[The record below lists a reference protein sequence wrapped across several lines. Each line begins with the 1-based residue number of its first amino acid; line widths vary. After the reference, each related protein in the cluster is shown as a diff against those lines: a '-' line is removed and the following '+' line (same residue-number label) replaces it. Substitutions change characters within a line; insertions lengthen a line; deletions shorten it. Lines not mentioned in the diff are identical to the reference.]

1 VTNLTL
7 YTSNRLEILADML
20 AEKIRIPLSRPFDEE
35 IIVVQSKGMERWVS
49 IELAGANG
57 ICANARFPF
66 PDSFVHEIFKKVI
79 KDLPEDMAFDPKK
92 MTWKIM
98 KVLPSLITRPGFEGL
113 KNYLGDRGED
123 LKRFQLSERIS
134 NLFDQYLLFRPE
146 MILAWERG
154 KEDHW
159 QAVLWRELVRGSEL
173 RHRAALGE
181 AFIAEAKNRAIDI
194 DDFPE
199 RICVFG
205 ISALP
210 RFHIEILAGIS
221 RFIEVNFF
229 LMNPCREYWAD
240 IVSDWEMK
248 KTIDRQRSED
258 VAYTDLHLEKGNNLL
273 ASMGALGRDFFN
285 LINEF
290 DYQEITAFE
299 DLGEESILSCLQS
312 DILNLSQKDTGI
324 GGNDHFLGADDTSFK
339 IHSCHSAMREIE
351 VLYDQLLD
359 MFEKDPSLLPKDVLV
374 MTPDIETYAP
384 YIQAVFGVPEDEHM
398 RFPFTIAD
406 RSARL
411 ESRMIDTFLDALDLC
426 KSRFSASE
434 VMAILESRP
443 VYERFGFS
451 EGDLVLVRRWIK
463 DTGIRWGIDEQSRRR
478 LDLPALS
485 ENTWQAGLDRL
496 VLGYAMPGYDKKL
509 FDGILPYDYV
519 EGGEAVLLGRFLA
532 FCHTLFDYVVSFE
545 RKRRVE
551 EWSELLISFAEGLFF
566 LDEKRET
573 EWQLLKRTLA
583 DLADVIVSGESVFDE
598 QIDVAVV
605 RWHLGRLL
613 EEKGFGFGFID
624 GGITF
629 CAMLPMRSI
638 PFRVIC
644 LVGMN
649 GDIYPRQSK
658 PIGFDLM
665 AKHPRPGD
673 RSRRRD
679 DRYLFLEA
687 ILSARQ
693 RLYISYVG
701 QSIKDNSIAPPSVL
715 VSELVDY
722 VEERFE
728 GHCENIFEKIFTKH
742 RLQAFSP
749 EYFKSESKL
758 FSYSKMNY
766 QAARSIGET
775 IGVLPF
781 ISKGLDEPGNEWK
794 IVDLRHL
801 CSFFNNG
808 ARFLLNRRL
817 GIYLEEK
824 QSVLK
829 DQEHFELASLEKYI
843 LEQALVEKGL
853 SGEEIES
860 LFPITKAS
868 GLLPHGVVG
877 VCLYDNICQDINRFV
892 EKTRPYVLKPKL
904 EPVDVDVVISDFR
917 LTGKI
922 DVLYE
927 QGLVQYRHA
936 RLKAKDRLRVWI
948 YHLVLSCIRSE
959 HLETSKLIGLRKK
972 DKQYEWTALEYTQA
986 ECAEKI
992 LSDLLKIYWNG
1003 LMRTIHFFPES
1014 AWEYANALLDKGR
1027 QDIDA
1032 TRKARRIY
1040 FGDEYHWSECEDAYY
1055 ELCFRDTDPIDSEFK
1070 DLAVEIFEPLI
1081 RHEAIV

>member
-1 VTNLTL
+1 
-7 YTSNRLEILADML
+7 
-20 AEKIRIPLSRPFDEE
+20 
-35 IIVVQSKGMERWVS
+35 
-49 IELAGANG
+49 
-57 ICANARFPF
+57 
-66 PDSFVHEIFKKVI
+66 
-79 KDLPEDMAFDPKK
+79 
-92 MTWKIM
+92 
-98 KVLPSLITRPGFEGL
+98 
-113 KNYLGDRGED
+113 
-123 LKRFQLSERIS
+123 
-134 NLFDQYLLFRPE
+134 
-146 MILAWERG
+146 
-154 KEDHW
+154 
-159 QAVLWRELVRGSEL
+159 
-173 RHRAALGE
+173 
-181 AFIAEAKNRAIDI
+181 
-194 DDFPE
+194 
-199 RICVFG
+199 
-205 ISALP
+205 
-210 RFHIEILAGIS
+210 
-221 RFIEVNFF
+221 
-229 LMNPCREYWAD
+229 
-240 IVSDWEMK
+240 
-248 KTIDRQRSED
+248 
-258 VAYTDLHLEKGNNLL
+258 
-273 ASMGALGRDFFN
+273 
-285 LINEF
+285 
-290 DYQEITAFE
+290 
-299 DLGEESILSCLQS
+299 
-312 DILNLSQKDTGI
+312 
-324 GGNDHFLGADDTSFK
+324 
-339 IHSCHSAMREIE
+339 
-351 VLYDQLLD
+351 
-359 MFEKDPSLLPKDVLV
+359 
-374 MTPDIETYAP
+374 
-384 YIQAVFGVPEDEHM
+384 
-398 RFPFTIAD
+398 
-406 RSARL
+406 
-411 ESRMIDTFLDALDLC
+411 IDTFLDALDLC

-478 LDLPALS
+478 LDLPPLS
-485 ENTWQAGLDRL
+485 ENTWKAGLDRL

-545 RKRRVE
+545 QKRRVE
-551 EWSELLISFAEGLFF
+551 EWSELLIRFAEELFL

-583 DLADVIVSGESVFDE
+583 DLADVIVSEESVFDE

-658 PIGFDLM
+658 IGFDLM

-715 VSELVDY
+715 VSELIDY

-728 GHCENIFEKIFTKH
+728 GHFENIFEKIFTKH

-758 FSYSKMNY
+758 FGYSKMNY

-781 ISKGLDEPGNEWK
+781 ISKGLDEPGDEWK

-817 GIYLEEK
+817 GIYLEER

-904 EPVDVDVVISDFR
+904 EPVDVDVQD
-917 LTGKI
+917 LTPKI
-922 DVLYE
+922 VCGY
-927 QGLVQYRHA
+927 GF
-936 RLKAKDRLRVWI
+936 
-948 YHLVLSCIRSE
+948 
-959 HLETSKLIGLRKK
+959 T
-972 DKQYEWTALEYTQA
+972 
-986 ECAEKI
+986 I
-992 LSDLLKIYWNG
+992 L
-1003 LMRTIHFFPES
+1003 
-1014 AWEYANALLDKGR
+1014 
-1027 QDIDA
+1027 
-1032 TRKARRIY
+1032 
-1040 FGDEYHWSECEDAYY
+1040 C
-1055 ELCFRDTDPIDSEFK
+1055 
-1070 DLAVEIFEPLI
+1070 
-1081 RHEAIV
+1081 

>member
-1 VTNLTL
+1 MTNLTL
-7 YTSNRLEILADML
+7 YTSNRLEILAGML
-20 AEKIRIPLSRPFDEE
+20 AEYLRTPLNHPFDED

-49 IELAGANG
+49 MEIAKANN

-66 PDSFVHEIFKKVI
+66 PDSFIHEIFKKVI
-79 KDLPEDMAFDPKK
+79 RDLADDQPFDPKK

-98 KVLPSLITRPGFEGL
+98 KVLPSLISRPGFEGL
-113 KNYLGDRGED
+113 KNYLGEYSGN
-123 LKRFQLSERIS
+123 LKRFQLSEHIS

-146 MILAWERG
+146 MILAWEKG

-159 QAVLWRELVRGSEL
+159 QAVLWRELVQGSKL

-181 AFIAEAKNRAIDI
+181 TFIAAAKNRNFDI
-194 DDFPE
+194 SDFPE
-199 RICVFG
+199 RVCVFG

-210 RFHIEILAGIS
+210 RFHIEILAGIA

-229 LMNPCREYWAD
+229 LMNPCKEYWAD

-248 KTIDRQRSED
+248 KTIDRQFSEA
-258 VAYTDLHLEKGNNLL
+258 VTYTDLHLEKGNALL

-290 DYQEITAFE
+290 NFQEITTFE
-299 DLGEESILSCLQS
+299 DQGEESILTCLQS
-312 DILNLSQKDTGI
+312 DILNLSNKDSRI
-324 GGNDHFLGADDTSFK
+324 GGNGLGVDDTSFK

-374 MTPDIETYAP
+374 MTPDIEKYAP
-384 YIQAVFGVPEDEHM
+384 YVQAVFGEPEDERL
-398 RFPFTIAD
+398 RFPFSIAD

-411 ESRMIDTFLDALDLC
+411 ESRVIDTFLDAIDLC
-426 KSRFSASE
+426 KSRFSATE

-451 EGDLVLVRRWIK
+451 EPDLVLIRSWIK
-463 DTGIRWGIDEQSRRR
+463 ETGIRWGIDEQSRGK
-478 LDLPALS
+478 LDLPALN
-485 ENTWQAGLDRL
+485 ENTWKAGLDRL

-509 FDGILPYDYV
+509 FDGILAYDYV
-519 EGGEAVLLGRFLA
+519 EGGETEILGRFLA

-545 RKRRVE
+545 QKRRVDQ
-551 EWSELLISFAEGLFF
+551 WSELLIKFAEELFL

-583 DLADVIVSGESVFDE
+583 DLGDDIISEESVFDE
-598 QIDVAVV
+598 QIDVSVV
-605 RWHLGRLL
+605 RWHLGSLL

-644 LVGMN
+644 LIGMN

-665 AKHPRPGD
+665 AKHPKPGD

-693 RLYISYVG
+693 MLYISYVG
-701 QSIKDNSIAPPSVL
+701 QSIKDNSIVPPSVL
-715 VSELVDY
+715 VSELIDY

-728 GHCENIFEKIFTKH
+728 VNSVNILEKIFTKH

-749 EYFKSESKL
+749 EYFKSESKY

-766 QAARSIGET
+766 HAARSIGVTKE
-775 IGVLPF
+775 VLPF
-781 ISKGLDEPGNEWK
+781 ISKGLDEPENEWK
-794 IVDLRHL
+794 TVDLVRL
-801 CSFFNNG
+801 CGFFNNG

-817 GIYLEEK
+817 GIYLEEGE
-824 QSVLK
+824 SALK
-829 DQEHFELASLEKYI
+829 DQEHFEIELLEKYT
-843 LEQALVEKGL
+843 LEQALLEKAL

-860 LFPITKAS
+860 LFPIKKAS

-877 VCLYDNICQDINRFV
+877 VCLYDNICQGINRFV
-892 EKTRPYVLKPKL
+892 EKTRPYVLKPEL
-904 EPVDVDVVISDFR
+904 ESIDVDIIISGFR
-917 LTGKI
+917 LTGNI
-922 DVLYE
+922 GALYE

-936 RLKAKDRLRVWI
+936 RIKAKDRLRVWI
-948 YHLVLSCIRSE
+948 YHLVLSCIKPD
-959 HLETSKLIGLRKK
+959 HLKTSKLIGLLKK
-972 DKQYEWTALEYTQA
+972 NKQYEWAAFKYTQVIG
-986 ECAEKI
+986 AEKI
-992 LSDLLKIYWNG
+992 LSDLLQIYWNG

-1014 AWEYANALLDKGR
+1014 AWEYAHDLLEKGKK
-1027 QDIDA
+1027 DVDA
-1032 TRKARRIY
+1032 TRKARHNY
-1040 FGDEYHWSECEDAYY
+1040 YGDEYHWSECEDAYY
-1055 ELCFRDTDPIDSEFK
+1055 ELCFGDTDPIDSEFK
-1070 DLAVEIFEPLI
+1070 DLAIEIFKPLI
-1081 RHEAIV
+1081 RHEEIIW